1 MPGAQRQPATV
12 AGKGVVAVVAESYDN
27 CMNGDRATPG
37 SRQHRPR
44 RRFGQHFLTDESILA
59 GIADLVSPT
68 PGDVVLEVG
77 PGAGALTHHL
87 LQTLERLVAVEID
100 RDLLAELT
108 RRYDADPR
116 LRLLEGDVL
125 ALDWRAL
132 LREED
137 MQRFIIVG
145 NIPYNITAPLLFR
158 LIAHFDIVS
167 NAILTVQKE
176 VAQRLASKPGSR
188 DYGLLS
194 VLLGTR
200 AQVRLRM
207 DVDRS
212 RFRPAPRVDS
222 AVIEIDIAPAP
233 VVCIHDTRGFE
244 RLVRAAFSQR
254 RKMLRNSLK
263 VLLAGSGV
271 PPHGIASEVAAGE
284 WMQAAADRAGVD
296 LSRRAE
302 TLSIQEFAT
311 LSNSLFPSAPAET
324 EKAT

>member
-1 MPGAQRQPATV
+1 MNRESAT
-12 AGKGVVAVVAESYDN
+12 AF
-27 CMNGDRATPG
+27 
-37 SRQHRPR
+37 HRPR

-59 GIADLVSPT
+59 GIAELVT
-68 PGDVVLEVG
+68 PEPGEVALEVG

-87 LQTLERLVAVEID
+87 LQRLQRLVAVEID
-100 RDLLAELT
+100 RDLMAELT
-108 RRYDADPR
+108 RRYAADPR

-125 ALDWRAL
+125 QLDWRAL

-137 MQRFIIVG
+137 MQQLIVVG

-158 LIAHFDIVS
+158 LIAHFDIVVK
-167 NAILTVQKE
+167 AVLTVQRE
-176 VAQRLASKPGSR
+176 VARRLTAKPGSR

-200 AQVRLRM
+200 ADVRLRM

-212 RFRPAPRVDS
+212 RFRPVPRVDS

-233 VVCIHDTRGFE
+233 VVSIHDSRGFE
-244 RLVRAAFSQR
+244 RLVRAAFSKR

-263 VLLAGSGV
+263 GLFAGKGEV
-271 PPHGIASEVAAGE
+271 PQETAQETAADERMQVAAERSGI
-284 WMQAAADRAGVD
+284 D

-311 LSNSLFPSAPAET
+311 LSNNLFPSDPAAAESA
-324 EKAT
+324 K

>member
-1 MPGAQRQPATV
+1 MNSDGGT
-12 AGKGVVAVVAESYDN
+12 AG
-27 CMNGDRATPG
+27 RRP
-37 SRQHRPR
+37 HRPR
-44 RRFGQHFLTDESILA
+44 KRFGQHFLTDDLILS
-59 GIADLVSPT
+59 GIAELVNPT

-87 LQTLERLVAVEID
+87 LQGLERLVAVEID
-100 RDLLAELT
+100 RDLLAELS
-108 RRYDADPR
+108 RRFSADPR

-125 ALDWRAL
+125 QLDLHTL
-132 LREED
+132 LQEED
-137 MQRFIIVG
+137 KQYFVVVG

-158 LIAHFDIVS
+158 LIEHFDIVS
-167 NAILTVQKE
+167 KAVLTVQKE
-176 VAQRLASKPGSR
+176 VAQRLVSKPGSR

-200 AQVRLRM
+200 AQVELRM

-212 RFRPAPRVDS
+212 RFRPSPRVDS
-222 AVIEIDIAPAP
+222 AVIEIDIARAP
-233 VVCIHDTRGFE
+233 VVCIHDPRSFE

-263 VLLAGSGV
+263 ALFTSTEAVAHEWIDTAAESAG
-271 PPHGIASEVAAGE
+271 I
-284 WMQAAADRAGVD
+284 D

-311 LSNSLFPSAPAET
+311 FSNNLFPSRTIAAEGT
-324 EKAT
+324 T